1 MKLRALIRFA
11 TRTYMRISFI
21 NKKKKMSKI
30 KGNKQC

>member
-21 NKKKKMSKI
+21 NKKKKNVK
-30 KGNKQC
+30 NQRQ